1 MYVMY
6 IRYVV
11 IHVVRLDI
19 ILIIFG
25 SPGVYAGGL
34 EFLVLAH
41 DTTTDV
47 YAGGL
52 EFLRN
57 FVW

>member
-1 MYVMY
+1 MYVMSA
-6 IRYVV
+6 I
-11 IHVVRLDI
+11 IHEVGLDV

>member
-1 MYVMY
+1 MY
-6 IRYVV
+6 IMYAV
-11 IHVVRLDI
+11 IHKVGLDV

-52 EFLRN
+52 EFLGLLCSS
-57 FVW
+57 V

>member
-1 MYVMY
+1 MY

-11 IHVVRLDI
+11 IHVVGLDI